1 MAIKVKELRGLE
13 SVWALNAYHT
23 LVRGLALEQ
32 ACLGQEVDTTL
43 AKFEALDDAGKERE
57 LRRAFAL
64 VNLGAD
70 DMQNLLLFAE
80 FTNSLH
86 SSIPGRSAL
95 GPVELV
101 EAMLAVCMEIAKIT
115 PKVCPEDVKK
125 NCLADA

>member
-70 DMQNLLLFAE
+70 DMQNLLLFALDA
-80 FTNSLH
+80 NG
-86 SSIPGRSAL
+86 IPYAKRKLSAL

-115 PKVCPEDVKK
+115 PKVCPNDVKK